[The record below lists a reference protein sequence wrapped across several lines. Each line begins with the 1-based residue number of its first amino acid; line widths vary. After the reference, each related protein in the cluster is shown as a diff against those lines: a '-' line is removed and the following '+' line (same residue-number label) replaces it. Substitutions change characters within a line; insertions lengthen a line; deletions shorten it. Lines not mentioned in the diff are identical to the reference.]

1 MVPVQFAAFPNR
13 TRRSAAANCPFIV
26 GSTHAICWPG
36 RNHFLWITL
45 SYNPQLFLA
54 WLFRRQLKPVICG
67 INWCSW
73 NGRASAFTNYQHCL
87 YQLNVILPHQG
98 SWTHQPWSKACVG
111 QVQWLETADL
121 PPSCKTTTT
130 TVLNCTIPVTQLHSS
145 FMKFSSFYSSKCSAG
160 CQLLKLHL
168 SKVFNYSFVQRG
180 NLFLILFIMVS
191 TPGNLISKD

>member
-1 MVPVQFAAFPNR
+1 MVPVQFAAFPNL

-45 SYNPQLFLA
+45 SYNAQLFLA

-98 SWTHQPWSKACVG
+98 SWTHHPCSKVCVG

-121 PPSCKTTTT
+121 PPSCKTTTLSWIAQSLLLNYT
-130 TVLNCTIPVTQLHSS
+130 AHLWNSVVFILPNVLQVVSS
-145 FMKFSSFYSSKCSAG
+145 WNYIWVKC
-160 CQLLKLHL
+160 
-168 SKVFNYSFVQRG
+168 
-180 NLFLILFIMVS
+180 
-191 TPGNLISKD
+191 